1 MANKKGLGR
10 GLSALMGEENMEASA
25 NSSGEIM
32 ISVSK
37 IDVCANQPRKYFD
50 EEKLSELASSIKQH
64 GIIQPLVLKKNGDQY
79 TIIAGERR
87 FRASRL
93 AGLKEV
99 PAIIKDFDDKKILEV
114 SIIENI
120 QREDLNPIEE
130 AQAIQMLMKEYN
142 FTQESVAD
150 RLGRSRPAIAN
161 TLRLLNLPKFA
172 QEYVISGQISAG
184 HARAMVPLKNNAL
197 VTQAIDTVIAKGLSV
212 RQTEEFVK
220 KLSMP
225 KKDKK
230 DYDTAAYNPFMYAEE
245 ELSRAL
251 ETNVKIRGND
261 DKGKILIEYNSK
273 EQLEGLYE
281 AIIKLLQI

>member
-10 GLSALMGEENMEASA
+10 GLSALMGEENIEASA

-64 GIIQPLVLKKNGDQY
+64 GIIQPLVLKKNGDRY

-212 RQTEEFVK
+212 IQT
-220 KLSMP
+220 
-225 KKDKK
+225 
-230 DYDTAAYNPFMYAEE
+230 
-245 ELSRAL
+245 
-251 ETNVKIRGND
+251 
-261 DKGKILIEYNSK
+261 
-273 EQLEGLYE
+273 
-281 AIIKLLQI
+281 

>member
-25 NSSGEIM
+25 NGSGEIM

-64 GIIQPLVLKKNGDQY
+64 GIIQPLVLKKNGDRY

-99 PAIIKDFDDKKILEV
+99 PAIIKV

-225 KKDKK
+225 KKDRK